1 MRLPLALMRRD
12 QRRRCGVAVVAAVLL
27 AACAAN
33 PASFEPR
40 DAKNIISSDDIA
52 SHPFVTA
59 YDAVRTLRPWWLAQA
74 SGSMTGPAVYREDEP
89 LRGGFLALQRILIET
104 VQEGRFYETDHAVAK
119 WGDVV
124 ARRPGVIQIVSR
136 D

>member
-1 MRLPLALMRRD
+1 M
-12 QRRRCGVAVVAAVLL
+12 AAVLL

-59 YDAVRTLRPWWLAQA
+59 YDAVHTLRPWWL
-74 SGSMTGPAVYREDEP
+74 SNVRGSMSGPAVYREDEP

-104 VQEGRFYETDHAVAK
+104 VQEVRFYETDHAVAK